1 MAKYNVLYT
10 EAFYRS
16 LKPIPKK
23 DVVRILRKT
32 KMLADDPRPVGSQ
45 KLSGQE
51 KYRIRQGDFRI
62 IYSIEDDK
70 LIVVVV
76 KVGNRREVYDHGR

>member
-23 DVVRILRKT
+23 DVARILKKT
-32 KMLADDPRPVGSQ
+32 KGLANDPRPAGSQ

-51 KYRIRQGDFRI
+51 RYRIRHGDYRI
-62 IYSIEDDK
+62 IYSIEDDR
-70 LIVVVV
+70 LIVVLV
-76 KVGNRREVYDHGR
+76 KVGNRREVYDR